1 MSHIILPNTNKLWKL
16 GISLSLY
23 SRDYDW
29 YSHEQEFTNLGRAVY
44 EYKYFKN
51 ITDERRSGLVEL
63 CVDEAVSVLN
73 ITSDQQSVD
82 FDACIAVPSNR
93 EIGHSLPEDLAEE
106 LCQRFSWIKDYSAS
120 LFKNRPIST
129 LKNLTESARQIE
141 LKGAYSI
148 TNSNSFSGTRGFLI
162 IDDIYGT
169 GSTMREVCRTLKK
182 AYPDIPRYVL
192 TICHLR
198 SVWSQQR

>member
-1 MSHIILPNTNKLWKL
+1 MSNIILPNTNKLWKL

-29 YSHEQEFTNLGRAVY
+29 YSHEQEFTKLGRAVH

-51 ITDERRSGLVEL
+51 ISEEQRSSLVGLCL
-63 CVDEAVSVLN
+63 DEAVGVLS
-73 ITSDQQSVD
+73 ITNDQQSVD
-82 FDACIAVPSNR
+82 FNACIAVPSNR
-93 EIGHSLPEDLAEE
+93 EIGHSLPEDLAQG
-106 LCQRFSWIKDYSAS
+106 LCQRFSWIRDYSAS
-120 LFKNRPIST
+120 LIKNRPVTT
-129 LKNLTESARQIE
+129 LKNLTESERQIE

-148 TNSNSFSGTRGFLI
+148 AKSNGFSGTRGFLI

-169 GSTMREVCRTLKK
+169 GATMREVCRTLKK
-182 AYPDIPRYVL
+182 SHPDIPRYVL